1 MSRMLKR
8 PPLAATSPCLG
19 AAVKQEAAIWHRV
32 HRSGADCKPEDSRC
46 NGKACSGTCSQSW
59 GGAQTDALF
68 SYSPVLPCRIDGN
81 LSSGFPKG
89 CSAARHRHL
98 RSSSAAFRCRGA
110 GPLPAVPL
118 SARPPSGT
126 PFADR
131 CPRSSARPF
140 ANPFAPLFAK
150 RPSAE
155 LRGRRVVWQRLF
167 CAALCKLPRA
177 PLRGAVCNPPSRRSL
192 QNASPVSSPSA
203 RHTPSRPSRPGGP
216 AQ

>member
-32 HRSGADCKPEDSRC
+32 HRSGADCKAEDSRS

-118 SARPPSGT
+118 SARPPSAT

-155 LRGRRVVWQRLF
+155 LRGRR
-167 CAALCKLPRA
+167 
-177 PLRGAVCNPPSRRSL
+177 GPSRRDGSCGCSVWGDCGL
-192 QNASPVSSPSA
+192 GLKKSSTVSCTS
-203 RHTPSRPSRPGGP
+203 SRSRSVVTFTLNGVGE
-216 AQ
+216 